1 MNSVR
6 SYSTKWLVV
15 VAMNDTP
22 QFVQEIISLLNINK
36 HDVDNEYNTE
46 LAAKYQE
53 QVKKSNR
60 DKSDLS

>member
-1 MNSVR
+1 MNE
-6 SYSTKWLVV
+6 
-15 VAMNDTP
+15 TP
-22 QFVQEIISLLNINK
+22 QFVQEIIALLNINK
-36 HDVDNEYNTE
+36 HDVDNEYSIE

>member
-15 VAMNDTP
+15 VAMNETP
-22 QFVQEIISLLNINK
+22 QFVKEVIDLLNINRN
-36 HDVDNEYNTE
+36 DADNEWNTE